1 MNVRQILAKNYINFR
16 GWKTN
21 RKIVVIESDDWG
33 SIRMGDSG
41 SYNKLLEKGVPVN
54 KSYFTKYDSLESNE
68 DISELQTVLSK
79 FKDINGR
86 HPILTLNAV
95 VANPDYKKI
104 KESNFTKYF
113 YESIED
119 SYQNS
124 YSDSRNVLKAYR
136 DCIDSNSFF
145 KPQFHGREH
154 LNVRKFMSNLSNGSR
169 FDLLGIEYNSLLG
182 LVEGEQI
189 KSREFYHD
197 KNYMAGFETLDKN
210 HEKEIENITLEG
222 LKLFKTIFNIDSKS
236 FVAQS
241 LIWGDHLLPVL
252 TENKVKYIQG
262 AQQFVPLSDGKL
274 KVRNNFSGKKTAFNQ
289 TLWRRNASFEP
300 SSNPNK
306 DWVNQT
312 LEEINIAFKWNA
324 PAVINSHRVNFI
336 GSINKENR
344 ENSLKKFDEL
354 LEAIIKKWPN
364 VEFFSSDELGD
375 LMK

>member
-1 MNVRQILAKNYINFR
+1 MNLKTLLAKNYINFR

-33 SIRMGDSG
+33 SIRMRNTN
-41 SYNKLLEKGVPVN
+41 SYNRLLNEGVPVN
-54 KSYFTKYDSLESNE
+54 KSYFTKFDALESND
-68 DISELQTVLSK
+68 DIFELQTVLSK
-79 FKDINGR
+79 YKDINGR
-86 HPILTLNAV
+86 HPIVTLNTV
-95 VANPDYKKI
+95 VANPDYEKI
-104 KESNFTKYF
+104 KENNFEKYA
-113 YESIED
+113 YEFIHQ
-119 SYQNS
+119 SYQNNS
-124 YSDSRNVLKAYR
+124 SDSSSVLKTYR
-136 DCIDSNSFF
+136 ECIDSNSFF

-169 FDLLGIEYNSLLG
+169 FDLLGMEYKSLLG

-189 KSREFYHD
+189 KSREFYH
-197 KNYMAGFETLDKN
+197 KNNYMAGFETLDRN
-210 HEKEIENITLEG
+210 HEKEIEKITVEG
-222 LKLFKTIFNIDSKS
+222 LKMFKNTFKIDSKS

-241 LIWGDHLLPVL
+241 LIWGDHLLPIL
-252 TENKVKYIQG
+252 AENNVKYIQG
-262 AQQFVPLSDGKL
+262 AQQFVPLGDGKL
-274 KVRNNFSGKKTAFNQ
+274 KVRNNFSGNKTVFNQ

-312 LEEINIAFKWNA
+312 LEEINIAFNWNA

-336 GSINKENR
+336 GTINKKNR
-344 ENSLKKFDEL
+344 ENTLEKFNEL
-354 LEAIIKKWPN
+354 MIAILKKWPN